1 MAAHAIRVDRV
12 YNERSAADG
21 LRVLVD
27 RIWPRGLSK
36 DSADLD
42 LWCKAIAPST
52 ELRQWYGHVPARF
65 AEFRKRYLTELADA
79 LHSDA
84 LAQLHALARE
94 HDLTLLTATK
104 DIETSQA
111 AVLAEQLRVPARAQ
125 APDG

>member
-1 MAAHAIRVDRV
+1 MSGHCVRVARV
-12 YNERSAADG
+12 YEERSAADG

-27 RIWPRGLSK
+27 RMWPRGLSK

-65 AEFRKRYLTELADA
+65 ADFRKRYLAELADPA
-79 LHSDA
+79 HADA
-84 LAQLHALARE
+84 LAQLCALAQD

-104 DIETSQA
+104 NVEGSQA
-111 AVLAEQLRVPARAQ
+111 AVLAEQLQVSARAQ
-125 APDG
+125 TPDG